1 MTYLTINKSNAR
13 VGTIIAALSDIE
25 NFSDIE
31 NYILADGRELSCK
44 EYPTLFAL
52 IGTRFGG
59 SGDTFKLPNLSE
71 NGKCIHYIKW
81 R

>member
-25 NFSDIE
+25 N
-31 NYILADGRELSCK
+31 YILADGRELSCK
-44 EYPTLFAL
+44 EYPALFAL